1 MKLYNRIIPLITAL
15 LASYQVVRGIEGF
28 STLAVA
34 CFTIG
39 FGVIAIAGLL
49 MIILGLEILDSPLVV
64 IGSTL
69 VPLSLA
75 FGLAAEYLPAVIIPY
90 AIYAFIGF
98 GAIVVT
104 RFSRFKK
111 PSLIILSLVHGIAG
125 ITISFLP
132 VVLAVRGVVPAG
144 FAFVGAGGMLIGLG
158 GLMLSFL
165 KAGKPIFSRDTVMVI
180 FPGLLLL
187 ATAAF
192 VTGFAFC

>member
-1 MKLYNRIIPLITAL
+1 MKL
-15 LASYQVVRGIEGF
+15 
-28 STLAVA
+28 
-34 CFTIG
+34 
-39 FGVIAIAGLL
+39 IAIANLL
-49 MIILGLEILDSPLVV
+49 VIILGLEILDSPLVV

-75 FGLAAEYLPAVIIPY
+75 FGLAAEYLPSVIIPFG
-90 AIYAFIGF
+90 IYAFTGF
-98 GAIVVT
+98 GVIVVT

-111 PSLIILSLVHGIAG
+111 PSVIVLSLVHGIAG

-132 VVLAVRGVVPAG
+132 IVLAARGEVPAG

-165 KAGKPIFSRDTVMVI
+165 KAGRPIFSRDTVMVI

-192 VTGFAFC
+192 AAGFAFY